1 MKRTII
7 CILLFHVFLTCKE
20 SKPPESD
27 VIRVATSIY
36 PICDITQRI
45 AGDRAEV
52 FFVVPIGANPHTY
65 EPNPSAVKNLQGVN
79 LFIGVFGDFDGWVE
93 KFLGGSTAIRYLKE
107 KVDSGNPHIWLSV
120 RRAKVLAERIA
131 DYLAE
136 RDPGNKTHYR
146 ENLKSFLRELEGV
159 DETLVALFKGVKNR
173 KFIQWHPAW
182 DYLAEDYGLEIIGTI
197 QSGHGDKPTIRR
209 FRNLID
215 MARREK
221 VRVVVIGL
229 RHQSK
234 TAETLIGEIDGML
247 VRLDTIGDPGIRE
260 KSGYIALMYHNAK
273 ILAGALNE

>member
-1 MKRTII
+1 MKRVII
-7 CILLFHVFLTCKE
+7 FILLFSIFITCKE
-20 SKPPESD
+20 SKPPEGGG
-27 VIRVATSIY
+27 IRVAASIY
-36 PICDITQRI
+36 PVYDIAQRI

-52 FFVVPIGANPHTY
+52 FFIVPIGANPHTY
-65 EPNPSAVKNLQGVN
+65 EPNPSAVKNLQGIN
-79 LFIGVFGDFDGWVE
+79 LFIGELSDFDGWVE
-93 KFLGGSTAIRYLKE
+93 KFLGESTAIRYLKE
-107 KVDSGNPHIWLSV
+107 KDHGGNPHVWLSV

-136 RDPGNKTHYR
+136 RDPGNSTHYR
-146 ENLKSFLRELEGV
+146 ENLKSYLRELEGI
-159 DETLVALFKGVKNR
+159 DETLVALFKGVKNK

-182 DYLAEDYGLEIIGTI
+182 DYLAEDYGFEIIGTI

-234 TAETLIGEIDGML
+234 TAETLIREIDGVL

-260 KSGYIALMYHNAK
+260 KSGYIALMYNNAK
-273 ILAGALNE
+273 ILAEALNE

>member
-1 MKRTII
+1 MKRVII
-7 CILLFHVFLTCKE
+7 FILLFSVFLTCKE
-20 SKPPESD
+20 SKPPEGGG
-27 VIRVATSIY
+27 IRVATSIY

-65 EPNPSAVKNLQGVN
+65 EPNPSAVKNLQGIN
-79 LFIGVFGDFDGWVE
+79 LFIGVFSDFDGWVE
-93 KFLGGSTAIRYLKE
+93 KFLGESTAIRYLKE
-107 KVDSGNPHIWLSV
+107 KEHSGNPHVWLSV

-136 RDPGNKTHYR
+136 RDPGNSTHYR
-146 ENLKSFLRELEGV
+146 ENLKSYLRELEGL
-159 DETLVALFKGVKNR
+159 DETLVALFKGVKNK

-182 DYLAEDYGLEIIGTI
+182 NYLAEDYGFEIIGTI

-234 TAETLIGEIDGML
+234 TAETLIREIDGVL

-260 KSGYIALMYHNAK
+260 KSGYIALMYNNAK
-273 ILAGALNE
+273 ILAEALNE